1 MVDITA
7 LRLVAE
13 KLIEANGRTISLVR
27 RDEVTPI
34 DPAKSWRGNTTTT
47 QVTISVIGAF
57 IDFDSDDLDGTI
69 IRRGTKRVLIS
80 AKSAEEAGV
89 NSLTDI
95 ENYDRLLD
103 ADNTSWSVDAVSVIQ
118 PGTQKV
124 AYDVR
129 VSR

>member
-1 MVDITA
+1 MVNITS

-13 KLIEANGRTISLVR
+13 RLIEANGRTISLVR
-27 RDEVTPI
+27 RDEVTPL
-34 DPAKSWRGNTTTT
+34 DPTKEWRANTTTT

-69 IRRGTKRVLIS
+69 IRRGTKRVLVS

-103 ADNTSWSVDAVSVIQ
+103 ADNTSWSIDAVSVIQ
-118 PGTQKV
+118 PGTEKV

>member
-1 MVDITA
+1 MVNITS

-13 KLIEANGRTISLVR
+13 RLIEANGRTISLVR
-27 RDEVTPI
+27 RDEVTPL
-34 DPAKSWRGNTTTT
+34 DPAKEWRANTTTT

-57 IDFDSDDLDGTI
+57 IDFDSDELDGTI

-118 PGTQKV
+118 PGTEKV

>member
-1 MVDITA
+1 MVNVTS

-13 KLIEANGRTISLVR
+13 RLIEANGRTIQLVR
-27 RDEVTPI
+27 KDEVTPL
-34 DPAKSWRGNTTTT
+34 DPVKPWRENTTTT

-57 IDFDSDDLDGTI
+57 IDFDNNDTEGTI
-69 IRRGTKRVLIS
+69 IRRGEKRILIS

-89 NSLTDI
+89 NSSTDI
-95 ENYDRLLD
+95 ENYDEMID
-103 ADNTSWSVDAVSVIQ
+103 ADNTVWNIGEASVIQ
-118 PGTQKV
+118 PGTQKI

>member
-1 MVDITA
+1 MVNITN

-27 RDEVTPI
+27 RDEVTPL
-34 DPAKSWRGNTTTT
+34 DNTKPWRANTTTT

-57 IDFDSDDLDGTI
+57 IDFDNDDLDGTI
-69 IRRGTKRVLIS
+69 IRRGQKRILIS

-95 ENYDRLLD
+95 ENYDRMVD
-103 ADNTSWSVDAVSVIQ
+103 SDNTSWSVKQVSVIQ
-118 PGTQKV
+118 PGLEKV
-124 AYDVR
+124 AYDMR